1 MKLNVSVA
9 LQHSWKKS
17 LQVKM
22 KPSQFV
28 FKPYCETK
36 QNKKFQICVM
46 SLQHYPYL
54 KTPSYFTINSF
65 LCCIN
70 ISVYGCLLFL

>member
-1 MKLNVSVA
+1 MKLNVSVT

-17 LQVKM
+17 LHVKM

-28 FKPYCETK
+28 SKLYCVTK
-36 QNKKFQICVM
+36 QNIKKNQNLCNVTTTLAM
-46 SLQHYPYL
+46 L
-54 KTPSYFTINSF
+54 KNTYFTITSF

-70 ISVYGCLLFL
+70 IELYGYLLFL